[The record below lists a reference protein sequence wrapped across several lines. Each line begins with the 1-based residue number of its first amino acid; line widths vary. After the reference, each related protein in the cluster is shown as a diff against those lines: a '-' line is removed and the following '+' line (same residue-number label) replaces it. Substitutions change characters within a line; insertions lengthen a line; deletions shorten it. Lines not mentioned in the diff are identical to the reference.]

1 MCMFYFW
8 FYFTFIFV
16 DVLFSFIFLL
26 VVWRGVR
33 CVHRPF
39 TSLHPLPNI
48 QYRKG
53 ALLCF
58 NLLLYS
64 VVNVWRRGVC
74 ALLRARP
81 PHPPPP
87 PLLREV
93 ACGGRR
99 PLRWPVG
106 SHVTAWRGDTS
117 QSLFGLFML
126 GTIKALPTQDLREYV
141 TAAREKSLSL
151 FSLCPL
157 FTRLLSPSYDSC
169 RSYLTTV

>member
-81 PHPPPP
+81 PHPL
-87 PLLREV
+87 PLPC
-93 ACGGRR
+93 CG
-99 PLRWPVG
+99 RWP
-106 SHVTAWRGDTS
+106 AAGDGHYAG
-117 QSLFGLFML
+117 Q
-126 GTIKALPTQDLREYV
+126 
-141 TAAREKSLSL
+141 
-151 FSLCPL
+151 
-157 FTRLLSPSYDSC
+157 
-169 RSYLTTV
+169 